1 MARSTNLQGAFVYKR
16 RSCTQSGASPSF
28 NVNQYQR
35 AGTIRYFHTDNA
47 PVATVDSRALQKRDP
62 PLPRNSSPEHPTF
75 SHAQKR
81 LPDPKMPTSKT
92 SSQGNRSTRSFQSFF
107 HSRGIYSEQSKFQKL
122 TMKEGSIVGRVQ
134 RSGLNF
140 VRDEDDE
147 KDLGRAC
154 SLNETSE

>member
-1 MARSTNLQGAFVYKR
+1 
-16 RSCTQSGASPSF
+16 
-28 NVNQYQR
+28 
-35 AGTIRYFHTDNA
+35 
-47 PVATVDSRALQKRDP
+47 
-62 PLPRNSSPEHPTF
+62 
-75 SHAQKR
+75 
-81 LPDPKMPTSKT
+81 MPTSKT
-92 SSQGNRSTRSFQSFF
+92 LSQGNRSTRSFQSFF
-107 HSRGIYSEQSKFQKL
+107 HSRGMDSEQSKFQKL